1 MMKRRGTFPV
11 MPALVPPARPKPLR
25 RGEGPAIHVFERA
38 RLQDVDARDKRG
50 HDELN
55 VEILVL
61 ESSMQTPPRRPA
73 SATRVVDV
81 LVPVALDQAYSYR
94 VPAELDLQP
103 GDVVGVPLGAREVIG
118 VVWAD
123 NPNPDP
129 RLHNRLKDIAEKLD
143 MPRFREE
150 LRSLV
155 DWVASYTLA
164 PRGQVLR
171 MTLRMGEHLGP
182 ERVRLGVR
190 LVGAPPQRLTPAR
203 RRLLEILSDG
213 LLHGKSELAKE
224 AGCSASVIDGLVDEG
239 TLAVE
244 HMPRAAPPP
253 APDPTFAEPD
263 FSPDQRLAAERLR
276 QLVAGGFEV
285 ALLDGVTGSGKTEVY
300 FEAVAEVLKRGEQI
314 LILMPEIALTGQF
327 LDRFAARFGARP
339 LEWHSELTPRTR
351 ARNYAAIA
359 SGEAPVVVGA
369 RSALFLPYAKLGLL
383 IVDEEHD
390 QAYKQEDGAHYHARD
405 MAVVR
410 ASIAKIPIVL
420 ASATPSVETEVNARK
435 GRYQRVPLPSRFGGQ
450 HMPHIEAIDLRQ
462 EGPGRGRFI
471 APRLAEQI
479 GFAIERRE
487 QALLFLNRRGYA
499 PLTLCRACGHR
510 FACTICDAW
519 LVDHRFRQRLVCH
532 HCGFS
537 MPRPHLCPHCGAEE
551 SLAAIGPGVE
561 RLQEEAAALFPGAR
575 TMVLSSDLI
584 TSIEAMRSELNEI
597 AEGRVDIIIG
607 TQLVA
612 KGHNFPRLNLVGV
625 IDADLGLGNGDPRA
639 AERTF
644 QLLNQVIGRAGRD
657 QGRGVGFLQTHQPE
671 HPVMKALV
679 ACDREAF
686 YASEIDSRER
696 TGYPPFG
703 RLASLI
709 ISAGDRPSAEGFARK
724 LASAAPFDERIKV
737 LGPAEAPLAVI
748 KGRYRYRI
756 LVKSPRSLDL
766 SGYLRQWLAAAP
778 KTTGNLKLEVDVDP
792 QSFL

>member
-1 MMKRRGTFPV
+1 MDDLPT
-11 MPALVPPARPKPLR
+11 
-25 RGEGPAIHVFERA
+25 
-38 RLQDVDARDKRG
+38 
-50 HDELN
+50 
-55 VEILVL
+55 
-61 ESSMQTPPRRPA
+61 SSPA
-73 SATRVVDV
+73 SHAPASVVDV
-81 LVPVALDQAYSYR
+81 LVPVAIDQAYSYR
-94 VPAELDLQP
+94 VPRGLSLKP
-103 GDVVGVPLGAREVIG
+103 GDVVAVPLGAREVLG
-118 VVWAD
+118 VVWAE

-129 RLHNRLKDIAEKLD
+129 RLHNRLKDVAEKLD
-143 MPRFREE
+143 VPPLRDE
-150 LRSLV
+150 LRRMV
-155 DWVASYTLA
+155 DWVSTYTLSA
-164 PRGQVLR
+164 RGMVLR
-171 MTLRMGEHLGP
+171 MCLRMGEHLGP
-182 ERVRLGVR
+182 ERQRMGVR
-190 LVGAPPQRLTPAR
+190 LVGSPPQRMTPAR

-213 LLHGKSELAKE
+213 LLHGKSDVAKE
-224 AGCSASVIDGLVDEG
+224 AGVSPGVIDGLVDEG
-239 TLAVE
+239 TLQVE
-244 HMPRAAPPP
+244 PMPRENP
-253 APDPTFAEPD
+253 APEPDPDFAPAD
-263 FSPDQRLAAERLR
+263 FSPEQARAAETMRG
-276 QLVAGGFEV
+276 LVTAGGFQA
-285 ALLDGVTGSGKTEVY
+285 ALIDGVTGSGKTEVY
-300 FEAVAEVLKRGEQI
+300 FEAVAEVIRQGRQS

-327 LDRFAARFGARP
+327 LDRFAQRFGVRS

-351 ARNYAAIA
+351 ARNWASIAA
-359 SGEAPVVVGA
+359 GEARVVVGA
-369 RSALFLPYAKLGLL
+369 RSALFLPYADLGLI

-435 GRYQRVPLPSRFGGQ
+435 GRYTRIPLPSRFGGQ
-450 HMPHIEAIDLRQ
+450 HMPQIEAIDLRR
-462 EGPGRGRFI
+462 EPPMRGRFI
-471 APRLAEQI
+471 SPRLAEQI

-537 MPRPHLCPHCGAEE
+537 MPRPPACPHCGAEG
-551 SLAAIGPGVE
+551 SLVAVGPGVE
-561 RLQEEAAALFPGAR
+561 RLQEEAANLFPNAR

-584 TSIEAMRSELNEI
+584 TSIETMRAELNEI

-625 IDADLGLGNGDPRA
+625 VDADLGLSNGDPRA

-686 YASEIDSRER
+686 YASEIDIRER
-696 TGYPPFG
+696 TLYPPFG

-709 ISAGDRPSAEGFARK
+709 ISAGDRPTAEGFGRQ
-724 LASAAPFDERIKV
+724 LATAAPFDERVQV

-748 KGRYRYRI
+748 KGRYRFRL
-756 LVKSPRSLDL
+756 LVKSVRGFDL
-766 SGYLRQWLAAAP
+766 SNYLRSWLAKGP
-778 KTTGNLKLEVDVDP
+778 KTKGNLKLEVDVDP

>member
-1 MMKRRGTFPV
+1 MDRSAPG
-11 MPALVPPARPKPLR
+11 KP
-25 RGEGPAIHVFERA
+25 
-38 RLQDVDARDKRG
+38 
-50 HDELN
+50 
-55 VEILVL
+55 
-61 ESSMQTPPRRPA
+61 S
-73 SATRVVDV
+73 SATSSGSRVVDV
-81 LVPVALDQAYSYR
+81 LVPVALDRAYSYR
-94 VPAELDLQP
+94 VPRGVDLKP
-103 GDVVGVPLGAREVIG
+103 GDVVSVPLGPREVTA

-123 NPNPDP
+123 NANPDP
-129 RLHNRLKDIAEKLD
+129 RLHNRLKDVGEKLD
-143 MPRFREE
+143 VPPLREE
-150 LRSLV
+150 LRTLV
-155 DWVASYTLA
+155 DWVANYTLSA
-164 PRGQVLR
+164 RGMVLR

-182 ERVRLGVR
+182 ERVRMGVR
-190 LVGAPPQRLTPAR
+190 LIGDPPQRMTTAR
-203 RRLLEILSDG
+203 RRLIEILSDG
-213 LLHGKSELAKE
+213 LLHGKSDAAKE
-224 AGCSASVIDGLVDEG
+224 AGVSAGVIDGLVDEG

-244 HMPRAAPPP
+244 PMARALPPP
-253 APDPTFAEPD
+253 APDPEFAAPD
-263 FSPDQRLAAERLR
+263 FSPEQQVAAQAMQQLAAKDEF
-276 QLVAGGFEV
+276 QV

-300 FEAVAEVLKRGEQI
+300 FEAVAEAVRRRRQV

-327 LDRFAARFGARP
+327 LDRFALRFGVRP

-351 ARNYAAIA
+351 ARNWASIAA
-359 SGEAPVVVGA
+359 GEAHVVVGA
-369 RSALFLPYAKLGLL
+369 RSALFLPYANLGLI

-390 QAYKQEDGAHYHARD
+390 QAYKQDEGAHYHARD

-410 ASIAKIPIVL
+410 AHIAKIPIVL

-435 GRYQRVPLPSRFGGQ
+435 GRYLRVPLPSRFGGQ
-450 HMPHIEAIDLRQ
+450 HMPHIEAIDLRR
-462 EGPGRGRFI
+462 EGPPRGRFI
-471 APRLAEQI
+471 SPPLAE
-479 GFAIERRE
+479 AIKIAVERRE

-537 MPRPHLCPHCGAEE
+537 MPRPHQCPHCGAEE
-551 SLAAIGPGVE
+551 TLAAVGPGVE
-561 RLQEEAAALFPGAR
+561 RLQEEAAALFPDAR

-584 TSIEAMRSELNEI
+584 TSIETMRSELNEI

-625 IDADLGLGNGDPRA
+625 VDADLGLSNGDPRA

-644 QLLNQVIGRAGRD
+644 QLLNQVIGRAGRE
-657 QGRGVGFLQTHQPE
+657 QGRGIGYLQTHQPE

-686 YASEIDSRER
+686 YASEIEQRER
-696 TGYPPFG
+696 AGYPPFG

-709 ISAGDRPSAEGFARK
+709 VSAGDRPTAEGFARK
-724 LASAAPFDERIKV
+724 LAAMAPLDERIQV

-748 KGRYRYRI
+748 KGRYRFRL
-756 LVKSPRSLDL
+756 LVKSARGVDL
-766 SGYLRQWLAAAP
+766 SSYLREWLAAGP
-778 KTTGNLKLEVDVDP
+778 KTKGNLKLEVDVDP